1 MAFSTNESQQYTLD
15 DSFYSLNERTK
26 KIVLNSWAKAFA
38 DIIFPAINEQR
49 FAILYSDIKASRPNN
64 PVNTVVAAL
73 MLKEMFNLTDDE
85 LFNSILCDVRYQYA
99 LHTTSF
105 TEQPFSDR
113 TFSRFRERNYLHTL
127 KTGEDLLH
135 QEMEAMAQIFANFM
149 NINPTLKRMDSVMIS
164 SSCKKMSRLEI
175 LYTCVANMVKA
186 VHRTGED
193 QYLKD
198 MEHYLEADD
207 CNAFIYHRRNEDIS
221 TRLEQVIADAVK
233 LVEELGES
241 FFELPEYQLLLRVLY
256 EQADINTDGKII
268 PKDKKNI
275 SPDSL
280 HNPSDP
286 DATYRSKAR
295 QSHIG
300 YVGNF
305 IETFDEKGAIIT
317 AFDYQVNSHT
327 DTAFCRET
335 IEKLGLQEHE
345 LTLIA
350 DGGYASAENTELAE
364 GHNINLITTTLTGKI
379 PNVIFSGFQIDTEKR
394 EVLICPNGNKPY
406 QTTYHKATEMYR
418 ANFVRSQCENCSH
431 REDCNATMQRESA
444 FVIVSTKMIQRASY
458 LVKLSTEEYKSLS
471 KKRNGV
477 EGIPSVLRRKYDVDH
492 IPVKGLVRSKIWYS
506 FKIGAINAKRVIKRM
521 ASMSPVIVFITKSLN
536 IYLYGLNN
544 LKIILFERIRMVVL
558 TP

>member
-1 MAFSTNESQQYTLD
+1 MAFTTNESQQYTLD
-15 DSFYSLNERTK
+15 DSFYALNERTK
-26 KIVLNSWAKAFA
+26 KIVLNTWAKAFA

-49 FAILYSDIKASRPNN
+49 FAVLYSDKKASRPNN
-64 PVNTVVAAL
+64 PVNSVIAAL

-85 LFNSILCDVRYQYA
+85 LFACILCDVRYQYA

-186 VHRTGED
+186 IHRIGED
-193 QYLKD
+193 QYLKG
-198 MEHYLEADD
+198 MEHYLKADD
-207 CNAFIYHRRNEDIS
+207 CNVFIYHRKNEDIS
-221 TRLEQVIADAVK
+221 SRLEIVIEDAAK
-233 LVEELGES
+233 LVEELSES
-241 FFELPEYQLLLRVLY
+241 FFELPEYQLLHRVLY
-256 EQADINTDGKII
+256 EQTDKNSDGKII

-275 SPDSL
+275 SPESL
-280 HNPSDP
+280 QNPSDP
-286 DATYRSKAR
+286 DATYRSKAGKN
-295 QSHIG
+295 HTG

-305 IETFDEKGAIIT
+305 VETFDENGAIIT
-317 AFDYQVNSHT
+317 SYDYQVNSHS
-327 DTAFCRET
+327 DIEFCSET
-335 IEKLGLQEHE
+335 IEKLGLQERE

-350 DGGYASAENTELAE
+350 DGGYASTENTELADN
-364 GHNINLITTTLTGKI
+364 HKINLVTTALIGKI

-394 EVLICPNGNKPY
+394 EVLICPNGYKPY
-406 QTTYHKATEMYR
+406 KTTYHKATEMYR
-418 ANFVRSQCENCSH
+418 ANFDKSQCENCSH
-431 REDCNATMQRESA
+431 REACGATIQIESA
-444 FVIVSTKMIQRASY
+444 FVIVSTKKIQRASY
-458 LVKLSTEEYKSLS
+458 LVKLSTEEYKLLS
-471 KKRNGV
+471 QKRNGV

-492 IPVKGLVRSKIWYS
+492 IPVTGLVRSKIWYS
-506 FKIGAINAKRVIKRM
+506 FKIGAINAKRVIKRVT
-521 ASMSPVIVFITKSLN
+521 SMSPATVFITKCLS
-536 IYLYGLNN
+536 IYLIELHN
-544 LKIILFERIRMVVL
+544 LKPVLFRKTKMAIL

>member
-1 MAFSTNESQQYTLD
+1 MAFSTNESQQYTID

-26 KIVLNSWAKAFA
+26 KIVLNTWAKAFA
-38 DIIFPAINEQR
+38 DNIFPAINEQR
-49 FAILYSDIKASRPNN
+49 FAILYSDKKASRPNN

-85 LFNSILCDVRYQYA
+85 LFACILCDVRYQYA

-207 CNAFIYHRRNEDIS
+207 CNDFIYHRRNEDIS
-221 TRLEQVIADAVK
+221 TRLELVIEDAAK
-233 LVEELGES
+233 LVEELGEV
-241 FFELPEYQLLLRVLY
+241 FFDLLEYQLLLRVLY
-256 EQADINTDGKII
+256 EQADKNSDGKII

-295 QSHIG
+295 HSHIG

-305 IETFDEKGAIIT
+305 VETFDEKGAIIT
-317 AFDYQVNSHT
+317 SYDYQVNSHT

-335 IEKLGLQEHE
+335 IEKLGLQESE

-350 DGGYASAENTELAE
+350 DGGYASAENSELAKN
-364 GHNINLITTTLTGKI
+364 HNIKLITTALTGKI
-379 PNVIFSGFQIDTEKR
+379 PNVIFSGFQIDIEKR
-394 EVLICPNGNKPY
+394 EVLICPSGNKPY
-406 QTTYHKATEMYR
+406 KTTYHKATEMYR
-418 ANFVRSQCENCSH
+418 ANFDKSQCENCSH
-431 REDCNATMQRESA
+431 LEDCGATMQTESA

-458 LVKLSTEEYKSLS
+458 LIKLSTEEYKLLS

-477 EGIPSVLRRKYDVDH
+477 EGIPSVLRRKYDVDD

-506 FKIGAINAKRVIKRM
+506 FKIGAINAKRVIKRVI
-521 ASMSPVIVFITKSLN
+521 SMSLAIVFITKRL
-536 IYLYGLNN
+536 IVYLFGLHN
-544 LKIILFERIRMVVL
+544 LKIAHFERNKMVVL